1 MADQKTHD
9 SRWRYLLTHRSI
21 SGLLWSTTPMTQHS
35 YNRWSPSAIAVISIS
50 TSSECNSLFW
60 FIPGGLFRQV
70 EPYFNRLIKVR
81 DFIMY
86 VTPSLHTLS
95 ASDSEYLRLLVMSSR

>member
-1 MADQKTHD
+1 M
-9 SRWRYLLTHRSI
+9 
-21 SGLLWSTTPMTQHS
+21 
-35 YNRWSPSAIAVISIS
+35 
-50 TSSECNSLFW
+50 
-60 FIPGGLFRQV
+60 PGGLFRQV

-86 VTPSLHTLS
+86 VVVPSLHTLS